1 MRALDSTAVRLPS
14 NRFLMRIHKGMGIIV
29 GKRPSGKKFI
39 KPNVN
44 HLKLDQEGVRLGRAA
59 VREIRQWH
67 GDMNG
72 SAPKSHE
79 EIEGISVRPA
89 IIASGKDEHYVDA
102 NLVVIGLNAI
112 GVNMHSDTTDVVDF
126 EFFTMKA
133 RVPDCEDVMVAKV
146 IRISVVA
153 GEEDPRRVVL
163 MPLLKECGGPTL
175 ELLKPISDN
184 GKVKTKTKS
193 KTKRAV
199 RKPAKR
205 SRVTKQSK
213 RTKRTKRRSRA

>member
-14 NRFLMRIHKGMGIIV
+14 NRFLVRIHKGMGIIV
-29 GKRPSGKKFI
+29 GEKPNGKKVL

-79 EIEGISVRPA
+79 DTEITPVRPA

-112 GVNMHSDTTDVVDF
+112 GVNLQPDTTEVVDF

-133 RVPDCEDVMVAKV
+133 RVPDGEDVVAKV
-146 IRISVVA
+146 IRISV
-153 GEEDPRRVVL
+153 GEKDPRRVVL

-175 ELLKPISDN
+175 ELLRPLSSVMSKPRA
-184 GKVKTKTKS
+184 KKPKP
-193 KTKRAV
+193 KRVV

-205 SRVTKQSK
+205 ARVKK
-213 RTKRTKRRSRA
+213 PAKRARTKPAKRSRA